1 MRHNFFE
8 EAKKELGVS
17 GKISEMARE
26 IDKMVTRKAKEL
38 ARRYVNDTVL
48 FKDAEHVEPYA
59 EVHYKIAWGSENH
72 DAVSEVWNDAVFRDS
87 EWAGLYCKNLATD
100 DECDEF
106 EYIKEI
112 ERINKAQPKQEKVEK

>member
-17 GKISEMARE
+17 GKIYEMARK
-26 IDKMVTRKAKEL
+26 ISKMVTMKAKEL
-38 ARRYVNDTVL
+38 ARQYVDDTVL
-48 FKDAEHVEPYA
+48 FKDAEHVEPYE

-72 DAVSEVWNDAVFRDS
+72 DAVEEVWNDAVFKDS
-87 EWAGLYCKNLATD
+87 TWGGLYCKNLATD

-112 ERINKAQPKQEKVEK
+112 ERINKEQ